1 MPRAIILVC
10 LCQVALAA
18 AVLPAPAAAAEKGGA
33 RRGGLGGR
41 WKVAFDTPQG
51 SYELPVE
58 FAVGRNGEVTAAVLG
73 QLGTFRI
80 DEAAG
85 HFDGKSLTLGA
96 RTSHGEFRLTATVD
110 GDRLRGEWS
119 REGFFTRLFFKGGL
133 RGLRD
138 RAYVSKPYLEVFDA
152 VCTHVERGFYA
163 PDLNGVD
170 VRTLRR
176 RYRPQV
182 AAAHGAGEFLSVMH
196 RMLGEFRTS
205 HLDFFA
211 APTWSKELHPA
222 APRPADAGEATEGIT
237 WRELTPSVG
246 YLRIESFED
255 GPKVVARVDRA
266 FADLDGYGSLV
277 IDLRGNGG
285 GTLSAAMRLGDYILP
300 HAQPVGYFASRDG
313 LTRRRARSIDQLDP
327 SALPV
332 FAGYTSEDL
341 AREMAGAGALM
352 LTTGGRAPR
361 AYRGR
366 VVVLIDEYCFSA
378 GEALASVV
386 KETRAATL
394 VGRRTPGA
402 MLSASEVSVGGGWTL
417 LLPVWDFRT
426 PRGVRV
432 EGRGVEPDIAVQERA
447 GEDADISAALKFLDM
462 RGHR

>member
-1 MPRAIILVC
+1 MVC
-10 LCQVALAA
+10 LCQAVLAA
-18 AVLPAPAAAAEKGGA
+18 ALPAPAAAAEDGGA

-58 FAVGRNGEVTAAVLG
+58 FAAGAGGEVKAAVLG
-73 QLGTFRI
+73 PLGTFRI
-80 DEAAG
+80 DEATG
-85 HFDGKSLTLGA
+85 HFDGRRLTLGA
-96 RTSHGEFRLTATVD
+96 RTSHGEFRVTATVD

-119 REGFFTRLFFKGGL
+119 REGFFTRLFFKGEM

-138 RAYVSKPYLEVFDA
+138 RAHVPKPRLEVFEA
-152 VCTHVERGFYA
+152 VCAHVERGFYA
-163 PDLNGVD
+163 PDFNGVD
-170 VRTLRR
+170 VRGLRR
-176 RYRPQV
+176 RYRPHV
-182 AAAHGAGEFLSVMH
+182 AAARGDGEFLSVMR
-196 RMLGEFRTS
+196 RMLGEFHAS

-211 APTWSKELHPA
+211 TPSWSKELHPA
-222 APRPADAGEATEGIT
+222 APTQPADAGEATEGII
-237 WRELTPSVG
+237 WRELAPSIG

-255 GPKVVARVDRA
+255 GPKAVARVDRA
-266 FADLDGYGSLV
+266 FADLGSQGSLV
-277 IDLRGNGG
+277 VDLRNNGG
-285 GTLSAAMRLGDYILP
+285 GTLGAAMRLGDYILP
-300 HAQPVGYFASRDG
+300 HSQPVGYFASRDG
-313 LTRRRARSIDQLDP
+313 LARRRARSIDQLDP

-332 FAGYTSEDL
+332 FSGYNSEDL
-341 AREMAGAGALM
+341 AREMAAAGALM

-386 KETRAATL
+386 KDTRAATL

-432 EGRGVEPDIAVQERA
+432 EGRGVEPDIAVQYRE
-447 GEDADISAALKFLDM
+447 GEDADIAAALKFLDT
-462 RGHR
+462 RGPL